1 MIHHVKQKLRLN
13 LNANVV
19 DAIVHFNV
27 KATAVRLC
35 RLLRDKQACWGRGR
49 LLCRRASCQVHF
61 SHLFLPSFTSD
72 TSFHS
77 PRQVSLPLGSPPA
90 SNRHVTVPRRSLDWS
105 SAQGCADRFSGVHVV
120 PRPGI
125 IVLTE
130 RLSHVCRRI
139 TLPCNNSL
147 SPHGVHLVCL
157 DHSISEEMLGLPLI
171 GCDCGSSLMQSWLGC
186 QIKPN

>member
-1 MIHHVKQKLRLN
+1 MIHHVKQKLWLN

-35 RLLRDKQACWGRGR
+35 RLVELALLRDKQARWGRGR

-72 TSFHS
+72 TSFHCLAAFPS
-77 PRQVSLPLGSPPA
+77 PGVSLSLGSPPA
-90 SNRHVTVPRRSLDWS
+90 SNHHVTVPRRSLNWS
-105 SAQGCADRFSGVHVV
+105 ADQGCSDRFSGVHVL
-120 PRPGI
+120 PRPSM

-130 RLSHVCRRI
+130 LLSHVCRRI

-147 SPHGVHLVCL
+147 SQHGFILFVWITPLQRKCL
-157 DHSISEEMLGLPLI
+157 DCL
-171 GCDCGSSLMQSWLGC
+171 
-186 QIKPN
+186 